1 MRHIILMLVCLLV
14 LARQVFAQDAATAK
28 ETGKASLEGRVVKE
42 PSGEPVKKAIIELI
56 AENQEEGGNYT
67 ATSDQEGHFEIHGIE
82 PGRYQMFAERTG
94 FVEVDQ
100 KRRRSRGL
108 YLSFSAGQK
117 LKDQTLHM
125 LAGAI
130 LTGRVLDED
139 GDPMSDAD
147 VRIYRRRFG
156 PKGVRLEPLG
166 GTQTNDLGEFR
177 IGGLLADK
185 YFVCAIPAVGFQNMF
200 GVQKS
205 GVKDATTTQGA
216 YVTTFYPNATDRAQA
231 APIELH
237 AGEETPV
244 DFSLSRV
251 HTVKVRGSVVG
262 LPANAEAAVMIRAQ
276 DSYAV
281 MLGSEVDKQGK
292 FEISQVSPGLYTIIA
307 TTPMADSPLS
317 ARRTI
322 QVVGDAD
329 MDGIVLAPLAGT
341 LIRGKLHFDGKV
353 KPGTYDNV
361 VVRRIDGGDEFSD
374 IIPFA
379 SDGIGTLP
387 PVAHVQPDGSFELK
401 DVPSGI
407 YEVEFS
413 SAVNALQGYLV
424 DSVVL
429 GTKDVVETGL
439 KANGGTLTIDVTLKA
454 IAGEV
459 NGAVQNNKSE
469 PLPSTVVVA
478 VPEEKYRKRENRY
491 KKSATDQQ
499 GRFSLGGLRPGNYT
513 LYACEV
519 LDGDEYLDPDFLKQF
534 EGRGTPIKV
543 ENGGHL
549 TVDLKVIPAAADQP

>member
-1 MRHIILMLVCLLV
+1 MM
-14 LARQVFAQDAATAK
+14 AAA
-28 ETGKASLEGRVVKE
+28 A
-42 PSGEPVKKAIIELI
+42 
-56 AENQEEGGNYT
+56 
-67 ATSDQEGHFEIHGIE
+67 
-82 PGRYQMFAERTG
+82 
-94 FVEVDQ
+94 
-100 KRRRSRGL
+100 
-108 YLSFSAGQK
+108 
-117 LKDQTLHM
+117 
-125 LAGAI
+125 

-156 PKGVRLEPLG
+156 PKGLRLEPLG
-166 GTQTNDLGEFR
+166 GTRTNDLGEFR

-185 YFVCAIPAVGFQNMF
+185 YFVCVVPPVGFQNMF

-205 GVKDATTTQGA
+205 GVKDAATTQGT

-251 HTVKVRGSVVG
+251 QTVKVRGSVAG
-262 LPANAEAAVMIRAQ
+262 LRENAEAAVMIRGQ
-276 DSYAV
+276 DSDAL

-292 FEISQVSPGLYTIIA
+292 FEISHIAPGMYTIIA
-307 TTPMADSPLS
+307 TTAMIDSPLS
-317 ARRTI
+317 APRTI
-322 QVVGDAD
+322 QVGDAD
-329 MDGIVLAPLAGT
+329 IDGVILAPFAGT
-341 LIRGKLHFDGKV
+341 LIRGKVHFEGKD
-353 KPGTYDNV
+353 KPGAYDSI

-374 IIPFA
+374 IVPFT

-387 PVAHVQPDGSFELK
+387 PVAQVQPDGRFELK
-401 DVPSGI
+401 DVPPGI

-413 SAVNALQGYLV
+413 SAVKGLQSYLV
-424 DSVVL
+424 DTVVL
-429 GTKDVVETGL
+429 GKMDVAETGL
-439 KANGGTLTIDVTLKA
+439 KANGGTLTIDVALSA

-459 NGAVQNNKSE
+459 NGVLQNNKGE
-469 PLPSTVVVA
+469 PLPGAVVVA

-513 LYACEV
+513 LYAWEV

-534 EGRGTPIKV
+534 EGQGTPIKV
-543 ENGGHL
+543 EKASRQTIALNA
-549 TVDLKVIPAAADQP
+549 TPAVANQP